1 MTSSNSSSLPGNSS
15 QGNLPSSNPSSSA
28 SALPGPEAA
37 AMTGLHPAQL
47 PIQPPWPLQMGQ
59 PLREAK
65 YSQQQSKCNK
75 RQLGTEAPPQPDAQ
89 MH

>member
-1 MTSSNSSSLPGNSS
+1 MTDLRTQPLPT
-15 QGNLPSSNPSSSA
+15 PS
-28 SALPGPEAA
+28 
-37 AMTGLHPAQL
+37 
-47 PIQPPWPLQMGQ
+47 PWPLQMGQ

-75 RQLGTEAPPQPDAQ
+75 RQLGTEAPPPPTEQ